1 MSYSRNVPVVVE
13 WSDEQ
18 KQVHIR
24 DIDDTS
30 PASPDWKMVC
40 TCTDEAGAMAVGD
53 LLTER
58 AHLRAE
64 LDRATKRDE
73 VLEAL
78 KALAGCIEGY
88 PDMMAEP
95 AVAECM
101 ATALEAL
108 DAVGVSDE

>member
-58 AHLRAE
+58 AALREE
-64 LDRATKRDE
+64 LDRAEDL
-73 VLEAL
+73 LEAL

-108 DAVGVSDE
+108 EAVGVSDE

>member
-24 DIDDTS
+24 DVDDGNSVWTE
-30 PASPDWKMVC
+30 VC